1 MSTEFDLF
9 INGEWVSTED
19 KLKVK
24 DKYSQQ
30 VYATVSKAGE
40 GEVDKAI
47 SGAEEAFHSKQLS
60 PYERYEI
67 LKKVSEQLLE
77 DKEDFAQV
85 LVAEAGK
92 PLKQAR
98 TEVERAAQTF
108 EVSAEEAKRI
118 SGHGVPVDAVPGS
131 ENRMA
136 YTVRVPVGVVGAITP
151 FNFPINLVAHKIGPA
166 LAAGNAAVL
175 KPASATPVS
184 ALKLAELFQKAG
196 LPAGLLNVVVGS
208 GSVVGKQMQEDAR
221 ISTYTF
227 TGSAEVGLKIKQ
239 NTGLN
244 KLILEL
250 GNNSPV
256 IIHKDADIDKAASV
270 LATASFAFAG
280 QTCIT
285 PQRLYVHRDVRKDF
299 QEKLVEQIKDI
310 KVGNPSDEQTVVGP
324 MIDKEEAKR
333 AQDWVEEAK
342 ESAATVVTGGSRS
355 GAVYEPTLLTD
366 VEKDMKVVKD
376 EVFAPVVS
384 ILEYENLDAC
394 IDELNE
400 SPYGLQGGIFTK
412 DLDTAFHAARRVQ
425 VGGLMINDSSQYRVD
440 LMPYGGVKDSGW
452 GKEGPKY
459 SIEEMTEERLVV
471 LNLDG

>member
-1 MSTEFDLF
+1 MRTKTDLF
-9 INGEWVSTED
+9 INGKWVTTEE
-19 KLKVK
+19 KLEVM
-24 DKYSQQ
+24 DKYKQQ
-30 VYATVSKAGE
+30 VYANVSKAGE
-40 GEVDKAI
+40 KEVDDAI
-47 SGAEEAFHSKQLS
+47 AGAAEAFRSTQLS

-67 LKKVSEQLLE
+67 LKKVSDQLLE
-77 DKEDFAQV
+77 EKEEFAQI

-92 PLKQAR
+92 PVKQAR
-98 TEVERAAQTF
+98 TEVERAAQTL

-118 SGHGVPVDAVPGS
+118 SGHGVPVDAAPGS

-151 FNFPINLVAHKIGPA
+151 FNFPVNLVTHKIGPA
-166 LAAGNAAVL
+166 LAAGNAVVL

-184 ALKLAELFQKAG
+184 ALKLAELFDQAG

-208 GSVVGKQMQEDAR
+208 GSVVGKQMQEDSR

-270 LATASFAFAG
+270 LSTASFAFAG

-285 PQRLYVHRDVRKDF
+285 PQRLYVHRDVREEF
-299 QEKLVEQIKDI
+299 QEKLDKAIKEVE
-310 KVGNPSDEQTVVGP
+310 VGDPSDEATVVGP
-324 MIDKEEAKR
+324 MIDEEEAER
-333 AQDWVEEAK
+333 AEEWVKEA
-342 ESAATVVTGGSRS
+342 EQAGATIVRGGTRN
-355 GAVYEPTLLTD
+355 GAVYVPTLLTD
-366 VEKDMKVVKD
+366 VRKDMKVVS
-376 EVFAPVVS
+376 EEIFAPVVS
-384 ILEYENLDAC
+384 ILEYEDLDAC

-400 SPYGLQGGIFTK
+400 SPYGLQGGIFTR
-412 DLDTAFHAARRVQ
+412 DLDTAFHAARRVE

-452 GKEGPKY
+452 GKEGPRY

-471 LNLDG
+471 WNLDG